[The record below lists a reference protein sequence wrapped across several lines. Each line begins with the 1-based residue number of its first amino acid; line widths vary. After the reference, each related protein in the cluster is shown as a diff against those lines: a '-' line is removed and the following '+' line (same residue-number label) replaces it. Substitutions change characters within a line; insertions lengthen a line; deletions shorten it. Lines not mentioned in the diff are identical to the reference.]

1 LKIIFIT
8 FYYEPDL
15 GAGSFRASALVDA
28 LLNLNIDNL
37 EVEVITTHPN
47 RYKSQDVE
55 SIDSRLRKNLKV
67 HRINLPD
74 HNSGLVD
81 QAYAFCFFA
90 YHALRIS
97 RKSKASLIVATS
109 SRLMTAFLGYLISK
123 FNSIPLY
130 LDIRDIFTDVIKN
143 VGPKIIMKS
152 LFPIFSYIEKI
163 TFKRATHINLV
174 SKGFTEHVKKI
185 NPNCTITLHTNGIDS
200 EFIGYD
206 YSKKYELL
214 QDKKIILYAGN
225 IGEGQGLHKIIP
237 KAAKH
242 LENDVIFK
250 VIGDGGMRTELE
262 KYINEKNINNVELL
276 SPMSRSR
283 LLSFYKEADILFLHL
298 NNYEAFTKVIPSKLF
313 EYSST
318 GKPILAGLKGVA
330 SNFIKDNIVGV
341 KVFNPCDEDGFLHAY
356 HELIIGNKLYERSN
370 FLNKYSR
377 ESIMNIMA
385 NEILQLSTGSKP

>member
-1 LKIIFIT
+1 MKIIFIT

-163 TFKRATHINLV
+163 TFFILSCYITSMK
-174 SKGFTEHVKKI
+174 
-185 NPNCTITLHTNGIDS
+185 TITL
-200 EFIGYD
+200 
-206 YSKKYELL
+206 
-214 QDKKIILYAGN
+214 
-225 IGEGQGLHKIIP
+225 
-237 KAAKH
+237 
-242 LENDVIFK
+242 
-250 VIGDGGMRTELE
+250 
-262 KYINEKNINNVELL
+262 
-276 SPMSRSR
+276 
-283 LLSFYKEADILFLHL
+283 
-298 NNYEAFTKVIPSKLF
+298 
-313 EYSST
+313 
-318 GKPILAGLKGVA
+318 
-330 SNFIKDNIVGV
+330 
-341 KVFNPCDEDGFLHAY
+341 
-356 HELIIGNKLYERSN
+356 
-370 FLNKYSR
+370 
-377 ESIMNIMA
+377 
-385 NEILQLSTGSKP
+385 